1 MERRKAM
8 DALIKEKLYR
18 AGIETDSAIERF
30 MGNEAL
36 YERFAL
42 GFTEDRNYETLLKA
56 MEAGD
61 TKTAFTA
68 AHTLKGVCGN
78 LSFTGLLRA
87 VADIVEPLRAGKLET
102 AKAVLPQ
109 LTEQYEKTTEALK
122 ERKG

>member
-56 MEAGD
+56 ME
-61 TKTAFTA
+61 AFTA

-122 ERKG
+122 EWKG